1 MNQIFDTD
9 LKDDYKVDLE
19 SCIKIDEVIE
29 NKCKIIWNGFL
40 INLENY
46 KETILTLVFTK
57 QSSNY

>member
-19 SCIKIDEVIE
+19 SYIKIYEVIE